1 MGSNRSPR
9 SSADAALSF
18 DQILLFVLL
27 GFGPGALIA
36 GIALAIVLN
45 YRGSGVINIG
55 AGALALIGAYVF
67 YGLRTG
73 GYLFLSQLD
82 LGGPISTLP
91 AFALTMVVSALIG
104 AVFDLAVL
112 RKLRNAAPLA
122 KLVASL
128 GLFLIVQAVV
138 VLRFGGNGQGAP
150 SVLPGGDSVHL
161 FGIDV
166 PSDRFMLTGIVL
178 FAAIVLAAG
187 YKWTRFGLATR
198 AAAENETAAVFAGL
212 SPNMLS
218 LANTVLASVLAGA
231 LGVVVA
237 PLTQLDPVTIPTAV
251 VPALGAALLARFT
264 SFGVAAVAGILMGSV
279 QSLVLYLQT
288 QSWFPQSGGVALPG
302 VTELVYFVIIVV
314 VMFWRGAS
322 LPERGTITELRLPAA
337 PVARRRALP
346 GLILTTAGIVA
357 FMTFPF
363 DFRQALIVSLIG
375 SLVCLSLV
383 VTTGFVGQISL
394 VQLGLAGVGGYAVSK
409 LAVQA
414 GIGFPFGPVLG
425 ALIATL
431 LGLVA
436 AVSALRVRGV
446 NLAIV
451 TIAAAVALEHF
462 VFDNS
467 SWGGGVN
474 GSPTP
479 SPHVF
484 GLDLGPGAT
493 FSWTDGKIPSPLF
506 GLVCLGVVVVCGL
519 FVASLRRSILGRQML
534 AVRSNE
540 RAAAGAGISVRDV
553 KLAAFGISSFIAG
566 LAGAL
571 YAYAY
576 GSVTASQYGIIAA
589 LAFIAFAYLG
599 GITTVTGALL
609 GGLIVTDG
617 LGIHAIKTWTG
628 LPSNWELVFGGV
640 ALILTLVASPEG
652 IAGAAARE
660 FPRLA
665 ATVRRRFASSSLVP
679 KAGKAG

>member
-1 MGSNRSPR
+1 
-9 SSADAALSF
+9 LSF

-73 GYLFLSQLD
+73 GYLFLRQLD
-82 LGGPISTLP
+82 LGGPLSTLP
-91 AFALTMVVSALIG
+91 AFALTLLASALVG
-104 AVFDLAVL
+104 AAFDLLVL

-150 SVLPGGDSVHL
+150 SVLPSGDSVHL

-178 FAAIVLAAG
+178 FAAIVLSAA

-198 AAAENETAAVFAGL
+198 AAAENEMATVFAGL
-212 SPNMLS
+212 SPNKLS

-264 SFGVAAVAGILMGSV
+264 SFGVVAVAGILMGSI
-279 QSLVLYLQT
+279 QSLMLYLQT
-288 QSWFPQSGGVALPG
+288 QSWFPRSGGVTLPG

-322 LPERGTITELRLPAA
+322 LPERGTIAERRLPAA
-337 PVARRRALP
+337 PVPRHRALP
-346 GLILTTAGIVA
+346 AVILTAAGIIA

-375 SLVCLSLV
+375 ALVCLSIV

-394 VQLGLAGVGGYAVSK
+394 VQLGLAGVGGYSVSK
-409 LAVQA
+409 LAAHA
-414 GIGFPFGPVLG
+414 GIGFPLGPVLG

-431 LGLVA
+431 FGLVA

-462 VFDNS
+462 VFANS

-479 SPHVF
+479 SPHLF
-484 GLDLGPGAT
+484 GLDLGPGASYT
-493 FSWTDGKIPSPLF
+493 WTDEKLPSPIF
-506 GLVCLGVVVVCGL
+506 GFLCLGAVVVCGL
-519 FVASLRRSILGRQML
+519 FVASLRRSVLGRQML

-540 RAAAGAGISVRDV
+540 RAAAAAGISVRDV

-566 LAGAL
+566 LAGSL

-617 LGIHAIKTWTG
+617 LGIHAIKRWTG
-628 LPSNWELVFGGV
+628 LPNNWELVFGGL
-640 ALILTLVASPEG
+640 ALILTLMSSPEG
-652 IAGAAARE
+652 IAGAAARGL
-660 FPRLA
+660 PRLA
-665 ATVRRRFASSSLVP
+665 ATVKRRFLSSPLVP
-679 KAGKAG
+679 REGKAG

>member
-1 MGSNRSPR
+1 M
-9 SSADAALSF
+9 SF
-18 DQILLFVLL
+18 DQILLFLLL

-36 GIALAIVLN
+36 GISLAIVLN

-73 GYLFLSQLD
+73 GYLFLGQFD
-82 LGGPISTLP
+82 LGGPMSTLP
-91 AFALTMVVSALIG
+91 AFALTLAVSALIG
-104 AVFDLAVL
+104 AAFDLLVL
-112 RKLRNAAPLA
+112 RKLQNAPPLA

-150 SVLPGGDSVHL
+150 QVLPSGDSVHL

-178 FAAIVLAAG
+178 FSAIVLTAA

-212 SPNMLS
+212 TPSRLS
-218 LANTVLASVLAGA
+218 LVNTVLASVLAGA

-264 SFGVAAVAGILMGSV
+264 SFGVAAVAGILMGSI

-288 QSWFPQSGGVALPG
+288 QSWFPRAGGVTLPG
-302 VTELVYFVIIVV
+302 VTELIYFVIIVV
-314 VMFWRGAS
+314 VMFWRGGS
-322 LPERGTITELRLPAA
+322 LPERGTIRERRLPAA
-337 PVARRRALP
+337 PVPRRRLLP
-346 GLILTTAGIVA
+346 GVVLAAVGVVA

-363 DFRQALIVSLIG
+363 DFRQALIISLIG

-394 VQLGLAGVGGYAVSK
+394 VQLALAGVGGYAVSK
-409 LAVQA
+409 LAAHA
-414 GIGFPFGPVLG
+414 GIAFPWGPILG
-425 ALIATL
+425 ALTATL
-431 LGLVA
+431 FGLVA
-436 AVSALRVRGV
+436 GVSALRVRGV

-462 VFDNS
+462 VFDNT

-479 SPHVF
+479 SPHIF
-484 GLDLGPGAT
+484 GFDLGPGAT
-493 FSWTDGKIPSPLF
+493 YSWTDGKVPSPLF
-506 GLVCLGVVVVCGL
+506 GFVCLAVVAACGL
-519 FVASLRRSILGRQML
+519 SVASLRRSALGRQML

-540 RAAAGAGISVRDV
+540 RAAAAAGISVSHV
-553 KLAAFGISSFIAG
+553 KSAAFGISSFIAG

-599 GITTVTGALL
+599 GITTVAGSLF

-628 LPSNWELVFGGV
+628 LPNNWELVFGGV

-652 IAGAAARE
+652 IAGAAARDL
-660 FPRLA
+660 PRLGSA
-665 ATVRRRFASSSLVP
+665 LRGVLWP
-679 KAGKAG
+679 KTLSDEQEVTTT

>member
-1 MGSNRSPR
+1 V
-9 SSADAALSF
+9 SF
-18 DQILLFVLL
+18 DQILLFALL
-27 GFGPGALIA
+27 GLGPGALVA

-45 YRGSGVINIG
+45 HRGSGVINIG

-73 GYLFLSQLD
+73 GYLFLGQFD
-82 LGGPISTLP
+82 LGAPMSTAP
-91 AFALTMVVSALIG
+91 AFVLTIAVSALVG
-104 AVFDLAVL
+104 AAFDLLVL
-112 RKLRNAAPLA
+112 RKLQNAPPLA

-138 VLRFGGNGQGAP
+138 VLRFGGNGRGAP
-150 SVLPGGDSVHL
+150 AVLPSGDSVHL

-178 FAAIVLAAG
+178 FAALVLTVG
-187 YKWTRFGLATR
+187 YRWTRFGLATR
-198 AAAENETAAVFAGL
+198 AASENETAAVFAGL
-212 SPNMLS
+212 SPSRLS
-218 LANTVLASVLAGA
+218 LVNTILASVLAGA

-251 VPALGAALLARFT
+251 VPALAAALLARFT
-264 SFGVAAVAGILMGSV
+264 SFGVAAVAGILMGSI

-288 QSWFPQSGGVALPG
+288 QSWFPRSGGVALPG
-302 VTELVYFVIIVV
+302 MTELVYFLIVV
-314 VMFWRGAS
+314 AVMFWRGAS
-322 LPERGTITELRLPAA
+322 LPERGTITERRLPAA
-337 PVARRRALP
+337 PSARRLALP
-346 GLILTTAGIVA
+346 AGVLAAAGVVA

-363 DFRQALIVSLIG
+363 DFRQALIISLIG

-394 VQLGLAGVGGYAVSK
+394 VQLALAGVGGYSVSK
-409 LAVQA
+409 LAGQA
-414 GIGFPFGPVLG
+414 GVGFPWGPILG
-425 ALIATL
+425 ALVATL
-431 LGLVA
+431 FGLVA
-436 AVSALRVRGV
+436 GISALRVRGV

-479 SPHVF
+479 SPHIF
-484 GLDLGPGAT
+484 GFDLGPGAT
-493 FSWTDGKIPSPLF
+493 YSWSDGKIPSPLF
-506 GLVCLGVVVVCGL
+506 GFVCLAVVVGCGVL
-519 FVASLRRSILGRQML
+519 VASLRRSGLGRQML

-540 RAAAGAGISVRDV
+540 RAAAAAGISVRDV
-553 KLAAFGISSFIAG
+553 KTVAFGISSFIAG

-576 GSVTASQYGIIAA
+576 GSVTASQYGILAA

-617 LGIHAIKTWTG
+617 LAIHAIKTWTG

-640 ALILTLVASPEG
+640 ALILTLVTSPEG
-652 IAGAAARE
+652 IAGAAARNL
-660 FPRLA
+660 PRLR
-665 ATVRRRFASSSLVP
+665 ATLARASSGRMV
-679 KAGKAG
+679 AGAEKTG

>member
-1 MGSNRSPR
+1 M
-9 SSADAALSF
+9 SF
-18 DQILLFVLL
+18 DQIVLFVLL
-27 GFGPGALIA
+27 GLGPGALIG

-55 AGALALIGAYVF
+55 AGVLALVGAYVF

-73 GYLFLSQLD
+73 GYLFLGHLD
-82 LGGPISTLP
+82 LGGPMATLP
-91 AFALTMVVSALIG
+91 AFALTLVVSALVG
-104 AVFDLAVL
+104 VVFDIGVL

-128 GLFLIVQAVV
+128 GLFLVVQAIV

-150 SVLPGGDSVHL
+150 AVLPNSDTVDL
-161 FGIDV
+161 FGVNI
-166 PSDRFMLTGIVL
+166 PSDRFMLAGIVV
-178 FAAIVLAAG
+178 FAAIVLTVV
-187 YKWTRFGLATR
+187 YRWTRFGLATR
-198 AAAENETAAVFAGL
+198 AAAENEATAVLAGL
-212 SPNMLS
+212 SPSRLS
-218 LANTVLASVLAGA
+218 LVNTVLASVLAGA

-251 VPALGAALLARFT
+251 VPALAAALLARFT
-264 SFGVAAVAGILMGSV
+264 SFSIAAVAGILMGSI
-279 QSLVLYLQT
+279 QSVVLYLQT
-288 QSWFPQSGGVALPG
+288 QSWFPRAGGVTLPG
-302 VTELVYFVIIVV
+302 VTELIYFVIVVV

-322 LPERGTITELRLPAA
+322 LPERGTLTEQRLPDA
-337 PVARRRALP
+337 PVARRRAVPALVL
-346 GLILTTAGIVA
+346 GAVGVVA
-357 FMTFPF
+357 FMTLPF

-383 VTTGFVGQISL
+383 VTTGFVGQVSL
-394 VQLGLAGVGGYAVSK
+394 VQLGLAGVGGYSVSK
-409 LAVQA
+409 LAAHA
-414 GIGFPFGPVLG
+414 GIGFPIGPVFG

-431 LGLVA
+431 CGLVA

-462 VFDNS
+462 VFANT

-479 SPHVF
+479 SPKVF
-484 GLDLGPGAT
+484 GVDFGSGAVY
-493 FSWTDGKIPSPLF
+493 SWTDEKIPSPVF
-506 GLVCLGVVVVCGL
+506 GLVCIAVVLVCGL
-519 FVASLRRSILGRQML
+519 FVASLRRSVLGWQML

-540 RAAAGAGISVRDV
+540 RAAAAAGISVRDV
-553 KLAAFGISSFIAG
+553 KLAAFAISSFIAG

-589 LAFIAFAYLG
+589 LAFVAFAYLG
-599 GITTVTGALL
+599 GITTVTGALF

-617 LGIHAIKTWTG
+617 LGIHAIESWTG

-640 ALILTLVASPEG
+640 ALILTLLSSPEG
-652 IAGAAARE
+652 IAGAAARDL
-660 FPRLA
+660 PRMAGACRRRLA
-665 ATVRRRFASSSLVP
+665 SIHVAQAP
-679 KAGKAG
+679 GKTG

>member
-1 MGSNRSPR
+1 V
-9 SSADAALSF
+9 SF

-27 GFGPGALIA
+27 GFGPGALVA
-36 GIALAIVLN
+36 GIALAIVLD

-67 YGLRTG
+67 YGFRTG

-82 LGGPISTLP
+82 FGGPMATLP
-91 AFALTMVVSALIG
+91 AFLLTMVVSALIG
-104 AVFDLAVL
+104 AVFDLLVL
-112 RKLRNAAPLA
+112 RKLLNAAPLA

-128 GLFLIVQAVV
+128 GLFLIVQAIV
-138 VLRFGGNGQGAP
+138 VLRFGGNGRGAP
-150 SVLPGGDSVHL
+150 PVLPSGDSVHL

-178 FAAIVLAAG
+178 FAAIVLTAA

-198 AAAENETAAVFAGL
+198 AAAENEVAAVLAGL
-212 SPNMLS
+212 SRNWLS
-218 LANTVLASVLAGA
+218 LVNTMLASVLAGA

-264 SFGVAAVAGILMGSV
+264 SFGVAAVAGVLMGSV
-279 QSLVLYLQT
+279 QSVILYLQT
-288 QSWFPQSGGVALPG
+288 QSWFPRSGGVTLPG
-302 VTELVYFVIIVV
+302 VTELVYFVIVV
-314 VMFWRGAS
+314 GVLFWRGAS
-322 LPERGTITELRLPAA
+322 LPERGAITERRLPNAPAARHRALPAA
-337 PVARRRALP
+337 VLASL
-346 GLILTTAGIVA
+346 GVIA

-363 DFRQALIVSLIG
+363 GFRQALIVSLIG
-375 SLVCLSLV
+375 ALVCLSLV
-383 VTTGFVGQISL
+383 VTTGFVGQVSL
-394 VQLGLAGVGGYAVSK
+394 LQLALAGVGGYSVSK
-409 LAVQA
+409 LAGHA
-414 GIGFPFGPVLG
+414 GIGFPLGPLLG

-431 LGLVA
+431 FGIVA

-462 VFDNS
+462 VFANS

-479 SPHVF
+479 SPHLF
-484 GLDLGPGAT
+484 GFDLGPGSNY
-493 FSWTDGKIPSPLF
+493 SWTDGKLPSPIF
-506 GLVCLGVVVVCGL
+506 GFLCLAVVVLVGL
-519 FVASLRRSILGRQML
+519 FVASMRRSGLGRLML

-540 RAAAGAGISVRDV
+540 RAAAAAGISVRDV

-576 GSVTASQYGIIAA
+576 GSVTASQYGILAA

-599 GITTVTGALL
+599 GITTVTGALF

-617 LGIHAIKTWTG
+617 LGIHAVETWTG

-652 IAGAAARE
+652 IAGAASRNLPRLGATLRRRLTSTPVVARE
-660 FPRLA
+660 
-665 ATVRRRFASSSLVP
+665 
-679 KAGKAG
+679 GKTG

>member
-1 MGSNRSPR
+1 V
-9 SSADAALSF
+9 SF
-18 DQILLFVLL
+18 DQILLFLLL

-45 YRGSGVINIG
+45 HRGSGVINIG

-73 GYLFLSQLD
+73 GYVFLSQLD
-82 LGGPISTLP
+82 LGAPMSTVP
-91 AFALTMVVSALIG
+91 AFALTLVVSALVG
-104 AVFDLAVL
+104 TVFDLLVL
-112 RKLRNAAPLA
+112 RKLQNAPPLA

-138 VLRFGGNGQGAP
+138 VLRFGGNGRGAP
-150 SVLPGGDSVHL
+150 PVLPNRDSVHL

-178 FAAIVLAAG
+178 FAALVLSVA

-198 AAAENETAAVFAGL
+198 AAAENETAAVYSGL
-212 SPNMLS
+212 SPSRLS
-218 LANTVLASVLAGA
+218 LVNTVLASVLAGA

-251 VPALGAALLARFT
+251 VPALAAALLARFT
-264 SFGVAAVAGILMGSV
+264 SFGVAAVAGILMGSI

-288 QSWFPQSGGVALPG
+288 QSWFPRSGGVALPG
-302 VTELVYFVIIVV
+302 VTELVYFAIVV
-314 VMFWRGAS
+314 IVMFWRGAS
-322 LPERGTITELRLPAA
+322 LPERGTITERRLPAA

-346 GLILTTAGIVA
+346 AAALAAGGVVA

-363 DFRQALIVSLIG
+363 DFRQALIISLIG

-394 VQLGLAGVGGYAVSK
+394 VQLALAGVGGYSVSK
-409 LAVQA
+409 LAAHA
-414 GIGFPFGPVLG
+414 GIGFPWGPILG

-431 LGLVA
+431 FGLVA
-436 AVSALRVRGV
+436 GISALRVRGV

-462 VFDNS
+462 AFDNS

-479 SPHVF
+479 SPHLF
-484 GLDLGPGAT
+484 GFDLGPGAT
-493 FSWTDGKIPSPLF
+493 YSWSDGKIPSPLF
-506 GLVCLGVVVVCGL
+506 GFVCLAVVVACGV
-519 FVASLRRSILGRQML
+519 FVASLRRSGLGRQML

-540 RAAAGAGISVRDV
+540 RAAAAAGISVRDV
-553 KLAAFGISSFIAG
+553 KTAAFGISSFIAG

-617 LGIHAIKTWTG
+617 LAIHAIKTWTG

-640 ALILTLVASPEG
+640 ALILTLVTSPEG
-652 IAGAAARE
+652 IAGAIARDV
-660 FPRLA
+660 PRLA
-665 ATVRRRFASSSLVP
+665 MLRRRSVSSSLVAR
-679 KAGKAG
+679 AGKTG